1 MPTRPGGESCC
12 GAWALWAE
20 PVAPVSTPAVLL
32 RAHAFGETSRIL
44 RFHTRDH
51 GLLSVMA
58 RGVRTRSGKGST
70 TLDTFASGEL
80 TAYVK
85 AQRDLH
91 TMKDFACTRSRGRLG
106 TSVLRFAGAS
116 AVAELVVVHT
126 DQEPHPE
133 VFQALE
139 ESLDALE
146 EVGEEQV
153 GAACISG
160 AWRVV
165 AAFGFAPELD
175 QCVRCGAPLGPQ
187 EMGRFDLA
195 AGGALCQAC
204 SEGSHDPR
212 IGPQARA
219 QLRALARG
227 SLDVPVSH
235 PRRHLALL
243 SDFIAFHV
251 APKPLKSLAFL
262 GEILPL
268 DEEA

>member
-1 MPTRPGGESCC
+1 
-12 GAWALWAE
+12 
-20 PVAPVSTPAVLL
+20 VLL
-32 RAHAFGETSRIL
+32 RSHPFGETSRIL
-44 RFHTRDH
+44 RFYTRNH

-91 TMKDFACTRSRGRLG
+91 TMKDFACTRSRGKLG

-116 AVAELVVVHT
+116 AVAELVVAHT
-126 DQEPHPE
+126 EEEPHPE
-133 VFQALE
+133 VFDALE
-139 ESLDALE
+139 GSLDALE
-146 EVGEEQV
+146 SVEEGQV
-153 GAACISG
+153 PAACISG

-175 QCVRCGAPLGPQ
+175 ACIRCGSLFGPD

-195 AGGALCQAC
+195 AGGALCPRC
-204 SEGSHDPR
+204 SEGSQGPR
-212 IGPQARA
+212 VGPVARD

-227 SLDVPVSH
+227 HLDVSVTHS
-235 PRRHLALL
+235 RRHLALL
-243 SDFIAFHV
+243 ADFIAFHV
-251 APKPLKSLAFL
+251 VPRPMKSLAFL
-262 GEILPL
+262 GELLPQ
-268 DEEA
+268 DEEV

>member
-1 MPTRPGGESCC
+1 M
-12 GAWALWAE
+12 
-20 PVAPVSTPAVLL
+20 APVSTPAVLL

-44 RFHTRDH
+44 RFYTRDH

-58 RGVRTRSGKGST
+58 RGVRTRSGKGAT

-91 TMKDFACTRSRGRLG
+91 TMKDFACTRSRGGLG
-106 TSVLRFAGAS
+106 ASVLRFAGAS

-133 VFQALE
+133 VFRALE
-139 ESLDALE
+139 ESLDSLE
-146 EVGEEQV
+146 EVGDGQIA
-153 GAACISG
+153 AACIAG

-165 AAFGFAPELD
+165 SAFGFAPEMD

-187 EMGRFDLA
+187 EMGRFDLS
-195 AGGALCQAC
+195 AGGVLCPAC
-204 SEGSHDPR
+204 SEGSQDPR
-212 IGPQARA
+212 VGPQARE
-219 QLRALARG
+219 QLRSLARG
-227 SLDVPVSH
+227 ALDVPVSH

-251 APKPLKSLAFL
+251 APRPLKSLAFL
-262 GEILPL
+262 GELLPRE
-268 DEEA
+268 EEA

>member
-1 MPTRPGGESCC
+1 M
-12 GAWALWAE
+12 
-20 PVAPVSTPAVLL
+20 APVSTPAVLL

-44 RFHTRDH
+44 RFYTRDH

-58 RGVRTRSGKGST
+58 HGVRTRSGKGTT

-91 TMKDFACTRSRGRLG
+91 TMKDFACTRARPGLG
-106 TSVLRFAGAS
+106 GSVLRFAGAS

-126 DQEPHPE
+126 EEDPHPE
-133 VFQALE
+133 VFEALE
-139 ESLDALE
+139 GSLDALE
-146 EVGEEQV
+146 EVGEERV
-153 GAACISG
+153 PAACISG

-165 AAFGFAPELD
+165 GAFGFAPELD
-175 QCVRCGAPLGPQ
+175 VCIRCGTLLGPE

-204 SEGSHDPR
+204 SDSAQGPR
-212 IGPQARA
+212 VGPGARE

-227 SLDVPVSH
+227 ALDVPVTH
-235 PRRHLALL
+235 PARHLALL
-243 SDFIAFHV
+243 SDFVAFHV
-251 APKPLKSLAFL
+251 APRPLKSLAFL
-262 GEILPL
+262 GQLLPR

>member
-1 MPTRPGGESCC
+1 M
-12 GAWALWAE
+12 
-20 PVAPVSTPAVLL
+20 APVSTPAVLL

-44 RFHTRDH
+44 RFYTRDH

-58 RGVRTRSGKGST
+58 RGVRTRSGKGAT

-91 TMKDFACTRSRGRLG
+91 TMKDFACTRSRGSLG
-106 TSVLRFAGAS
+106 ASVLRFAGAS

-133 VFQALE
+133 VFDALE
-139 ESLDALE
+139 GSLDALE
-146 EVGEEQV
+146 SVEEGQV
-153 GAACISG
+153 PAACISG

-165 AAFGFAPELD
+165 AAFGFAPELEV
-175 QCVRCGAPLGPQ
+175 CIRCGSLLGPE

-195 AGGALCQAC
+195 AGGALCQRC
-204 SEGSHDPR
+204 GEGSQGPR
-212 IGPQARA
+212 VGPGARD

-227 SLDVPVSH
+227 HLDVPMTHS
-235 PRRHLALL
+235 RRHLALL
-243 SDFIAFHV
+243 SDFVAFHV
-251 APKPLKSLAFL
+251 APRPMKSLAFL
-262 GEILPL
+262 GELLPQ
-268 DEEA
+268 DEEV

>member
-1 MPTRPGGESCC
+1 
-12 GAWALWAE
+12 
-20 PVAPVSTPAVLL
+20 VAPVSTPAVLL

-44 RFHTRDH
+44 RFYTRDH

-58 RGVRTRSGKGST
+58 RGVRTRSGKGTT

-91 TMKDFACTRSRGRLG
+91 TMKDFACTRARPGLG
-106 TSVLRFAGAS
+106 ASVLRFAGAS

-126 DQEPHPE
+126 EEDPHPE
-133 VFQALE
+133 VFEALE
-139 ESLDALE
+139 GSLDALE
-146 EVGEEQV
+146 EVGEDLV
-153 GAACISG
+153 PAACLSG

-165 AAFGFAPELD
+165 GAFGFAPELD
-175 QCVRCGAPLGPQ
+175 VCIRCGALLGPE

-195 AGGALCQAC
+195 AGGAVCQAC
-204 SEGSHDPR
+204 GDAAQGPR
-212 IGPQARA
+212 VGPGARE

-227 SLDVPVSH
+227 ALDVPVTH
-235 PRRHLALL
+235 PARHLALL
-243 SDFIAFHV
+243 SDFVAFHV
-251 APKPLKSLAFL
+251 APRPLKSLAFL
-262 GEILPL
+262 GQLLPR